1 MLTMEKNW
9 VFYFWLI
16 LLKKHQFIYGLPENK
31 RYTYY
36 YHVYVIT
43 QGETFQIVNKK
54 NGNQDIYIYIY
65 MFIYHLDYFCKIYS

>member
-1 MLTMEKNW
+1 MEKNC

-43 QGETFQIVNKK
+43 QAETFQIVIKK
-54 NGNQDIYIYIY
+54 NVNQDIYTTLIISAK
-65 MFIYHLDYFCKIYS
+65 FIVLPTG

>member
-1 MLTMEKNW
+1 MEKNW

-43 QGETFQIVNKK
+43 QGETIQIVIKK
-54 NGNQDIYIYIY
+54 NGNQDIY

>member
-1 MLTMEKNW
+1 MVHDIALLTDADNVEKNW

-16 LLKKHQFIYGLPENK
+16 LLIKHQFIYGLPENK

-43 QGETFQIVNKK
+43 QGETIQIVIKK
-54 NGNQDIYIYIY
+54 NGNQDSIYVYIPP
-65 MFIYHLDYFCKIYS
+65 

>member
-1 MLTMEKNW
+1 MEKNW

-36 YHVYVIT
+36 HHGYVIT
-43 QGETFQIVNKK
+43 QGETFQIVIKK
-54 NGNQDIYIYIY
+54 NVNQDIYIPP
-65 MFIYHLDYFCKIYS
+65 